1 MFELACQQDGDLTA
15 RINVSYLE
23 NASEASSNIL
33 DSKLKPML
41 YTHAAVMG
49 TIFGVVLPIGAYLAY
64 QYLAVAHFVIQ
75 VISLVGGLAG
85 LVIVVTYIE
94 LTHKNHIQF
103 PIHGVV
109 GLGLLVLMVV
119 MPFLRV
125 HKNLKKYHHRL
136 GHIVVFFGMAN
147 VLLVRT

>member
-1 MFELACQQDGDLTA
+1 M
-15 RINVSYLE
+15 
-23 NASEASSNIL
+23 L
-33 DSKLKPML
+33 DSKLKPMI

-64 QYLAVAHFVIQ
+64 QYFAVAHFVIQ
-75 VISLVGGLAG
+75 VISVIGGLAG
-85 LVIVVTYIE
+85 LVIVVTYVE
-94 LTHKNHIQF
+94 LTHQHHIQF
-103 PIHGVV
+103 PIHGVI
-109 GLGLLVLMVV
+109 GLALLLLMVV

-147 VLLVRT
+147 VLLVRKE